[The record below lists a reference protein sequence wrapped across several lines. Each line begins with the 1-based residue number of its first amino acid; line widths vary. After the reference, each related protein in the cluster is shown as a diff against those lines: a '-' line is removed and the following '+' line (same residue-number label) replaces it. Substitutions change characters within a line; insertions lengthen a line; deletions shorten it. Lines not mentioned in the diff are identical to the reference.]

1 MSLNNF
7 EILGYN
13 SLANLASI
21 NADEVNTDILTKTDP
36 EITDADFDTLEGINT
51 TMTIQE
57 QFDAIENQIGN
68 IGASYW
74 LSAWDTTTQT
84 NPAAN
89 TPRVMKW
96 NSYDLASNGITS
108 GSTSGSIKVLH
119 TNTYNIQ
126 FSVEVTHTNSATAE
140 ITIWLRKNGSDVSA
154 TASEW
159 SIKGNEFYT
168 IGWNFVVPLVAN
180 DYVELMWASS
190 DTTMQLA
197 YQAPQTSPY
206 SHPAIPSVIIT
217 VTNVTGEGAK
227 GDQGN
232 QGPQGPRGDRG
243 PKGDQGDP
251 GPATDGPVAYSA
263 LALAGTANAA
273 AVALGVVVSGQTTA
287 ITGLTETVGALG
299 TTVGTQ
305 GADIAI
311 LKTKTAYQTAGIS
324 DGIPS
329 TFFSS
334 SIKIPNY
341 VGPGYAAVISTNG
354 DNEFLRLIRV
364 PQVIATGGTS
374 SFDSIVTSDF
384 IEAGSY
390 LQCGTN
396 LSVGHTNNSG
406 VKIILYDVT
415 PSGGTGIP
423 YNYNGI
429 GLSCPDG
436 FNVNNVYNVGLQSG
450 FSGSPTHIFNYA
462 DTSSSVK
469 PCLKMNR
476 TDHDIT
482 ANSINL
488 RASGITSSNRDAGID
503 ILSAYPANI
512 YPDLG
517 SLSIRGGVINIGNA
531 SQASV
536 VNINGLVNFAGS
548 NFNIANSFM
557 TQW

>member
-96 NSYDLASNGITS
+96 NSYDLASNGITA
-108 GSTSGSIKVLH
+108 GSTAGSIKVLH
-119 TNTYNIQ
+119 SNTYNIQ
-126 FSVEVTHTNSATAE
+126 FSVEVTSSNSSTSE
-140 ITIWLRKNGSDVSA
+140 ITIWLRKNGSDVAAS
-154 TASEW
+154 ASEYD
-159 SIKGNEFYT
+159 IKGNDYYT
-168 IGWNFVVPLVAN
+168 IGWNFVVPLEEN
-180 DYVELMWASS
+180 DYVELMWASG

-197 YQAPQTSPY
+197 YQPPQTTPY
-206 SHPAIPSVIIT
+206 THPAIPSVIIT

-227 GDQGN
+227 GDQGPA
-232 QGPQGPRGDRG
+232 GPQGPRGDRG
-243 PKGDQGDP
+243 PKGNQGDP

-287 ITGLTETVGALG
+287 ITGLTETVAGLG
-299 TTVGTQ
+299 TAVGTQ
-305 GADIAI
+305 GSEIAI
-311 LKTKTAYQTAGIS
+311 LKAKTVYQTAGIS

-341 VGPGYAAVISTNG
+341 VGPGYAAIISTNS
-354 DNEFLRLIRV
+354 DNEFLRLIRT

-374 SFDSIVTSDF
+374 SFDSIVTSSNVDVGN
-384 IEAGSY
+384 ELRTGSLCY
-390 LQCGTN
+390 VNRTSN
-396 LSVGHTNNSG
+396 
-406 VKIILYDVT
+406 
-415 PSGGTGIP
+415 GGQKLVLFDNDNPGSP

-429 GLSCPDG
+429 ALSCPDG
-436 FNVNNVYNVGLQSG
+436 FNVNNIYNVGLQSG
-450 FSGSPTHIFNYA
+450 FSGNPTHIFNYA
-462 DTSSSVK
+462 DTLSSVK
-469 PCLKMNR
+469 PCLRMDRLN
-476 TDHDIT
+476 HDIT

-488 RASGITSSNRDAGID
+488 RASGNTASVRDAGID
-503 ILSAYPANI
+503 VTAIVPPSGFS
-512 YPDLG
+512 DLG
-517 SLSIRGGVINIGNA
+517 ILSIRGGIINIGNA
-531 SQASV
+531 SSAS
-536 VNINGLVNFAGS
+536 II
-548 NFNIANSFM
+548 NFNGIINTTGNLKFGSQ
-557 TQW
+557 TYLSQWD